1 MKKTLLY
8 SAMMLSGLALT
19 ACSDDNY
26 GDPAVDLQGT
36 THFIVSPEENGFQT
50 FYKPQ
55 LGTVG
60 DPMPFFD
67 PKAGDFK
74 VMYLQEFPDVMKAP
88 GRYHPYWAVS
98 TKDGASYQ
106 SEGEW
111 LSIGEFDTQ
120 QDAIL
125 GTGCCTYDA
134 KSGLYYIYYTGESEK
149 TANRQVVMRATSSD
163 LKTWTRD
170 NLWRLQGPDFGLS
183 GNDFRDPQIFM
194 VDNQYHM
201 IVSTKPVSGGD
212 PCFAE
217 FVSDDLKAWKHLGN
231 IKMIWD
237 RMLECP
243 DVFQMG
249 NYWYIVYSETPA
261 WSRRVKYNMASSWE
275 ELRDKMNNGPSFVD
289 FQEGSLDT
297 RALYAGK
304 TASNGTE
311 RYLWGWCSWN
321 VMLGSDSAEPE
332 WSGALVCHKVAQHED
347 GSLYLTAVP
356 AMASKYNKPVQVKV
370 MKSGETKDEN
380 GNVCESY
387 ILYNRLGAHNHITL
401 TVKTQNPDDKFG
413 LTFGRGTETLVYW
426 DKIWFNNPHWDNDK
440 KQQRRI
446 ERYLTNGVVNQFMPG
461 GVGNFYSVPENNTF
475 NIDIYTDNNVLVMYV
490 NGTNCY
496 TTRVSSIANNCWGIS
511 TEPDVKVEVSNV
523 NVSQY

>member
-1 MKKTLLY
+1 
-8 SAMMLSGLALT
+8 MMLSALMLT
-19 ACSDDNY
+19 ACSDDNF
-26 GDPAVDLQGT
+26 GDPARDLGGT
-36 THFIVSPEENGFQT
+36 TNFIQPQDENGFQT

-67 PKAGDFK
+67 AKAGDFK
-74 VMYLQEFPDVMKAP
+74 IMYLQEFPDAMKAP
-88 GRYHPYWAVS
+88 GRYHPFWAVS
-98 TKDGASYQ
+98 TKDGASYLSQ
-106 SEGEW
+106 GEW
-111 LSIGEFDTQ
+111 LSVGAYETQ

-134 KSGLYYIYYTGESEK
+134 AQDLYYIYYTGESEH

-170 NLWRLQGPDFGLS
+170 NAWRLQGPDFGLS
-183 GNDFRDPQIFM
+183 GNDFRDPQILK
-194 VDNQYHM
+194 VGDKYHM
-201 IVSTKPVSGGD
+201 IISTRNGD
-212 PCFAE
+212 NADAMFAD
-217 FVSDDLKAWKHLGN
+217 FTSDNLKDWTYVDKFHML
-231 IKMIWD
+231 WD
-237 RMLECP
+237 RMYECP

-249 NYWYIVYSETPA
+249 EWWYLVYSDTPA
-261 WSRRVKYNMASSWE
+261 WERTVKYVKAKSFE
-275 ELRDKMNNGPSFVD
+275 ELKSQFTNNGDFDYNQSFMK
-289 FQEGSLDT
+289 LDT
-297 RALYAGK
+297 RAFYAGK
-304 TASNGTE
+304 TASNGTD

-321 VMLGSDSAEPE
+321 VMLGTDGAEPA

-370 MKSGETKDEN
+370 MKSGETKDEL

-387 ILYNRLGAHNHITL
+387 TLYNRLGYHNHITL

-440 KQQRRI
+440 KHLRRI
-446 ERYLTNGVVNQFMPG
+446 ERYITNGVVNQFMPG
-461 GVGNFYSVPENNTF
+461 GVGNFFPAAQNNTY
-475 NIDIYTDNNVLVMYV
+475 NIDIYTDNSVLVMYV

-496 TTRVSSIANNCWGIS
+496 TTRVNSIANNCWGIS
-511 TEPDVKVEVSNV
+511 TEPGVTVEVSNV
-523 NVSQY
+523 AVRQY